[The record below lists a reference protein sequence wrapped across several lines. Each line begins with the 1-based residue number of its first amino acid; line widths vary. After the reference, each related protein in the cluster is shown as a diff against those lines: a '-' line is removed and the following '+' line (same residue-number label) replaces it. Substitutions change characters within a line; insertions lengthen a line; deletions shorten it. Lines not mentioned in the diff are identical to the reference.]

1 MQNYARSFDLELA
14 VLVCL
19 GIALGDGLHDVP
31 VLGNLS
37 VLDAPEVVVARGN
50 TAEAALRD
58 GEHHVALGEHHVAPC
73 RRSWPRPAW
82 PWPRAPH
89 LASRSMVEELPEQ
102 VRCELRFPAEA

>member
-1 MQNYARSFDLELA
+1 MAALVSRGRPHARCDMRPSSVLRFDLELA

-50 TAEAALRD
+50 TAEAALGD
-58 GEHHVALGEHHVAPC
+58 GEHHVTLGSTMCTV
-73 RRSWPRPAW
+73 S
-82 PWPRAPH
+82 
-89 LASRSMVEELPEQ
+89 
-102 VRCELRFPAEA
+102 